1 MFGSCRSYLLMSGTW
16 AVPVVHG
23 ADCQVQ
29 NRASDGDPARGGFL
43 IPVIRG
49 MTQVEVHTFC
59 RLSQR
64 QRR

>member
-1 MFGSCRSYLLMSGTW
+1 MFLRLEGQIEGCGSFWDVWHLPVVLADVWTW

-43 IPVIRG
+43 IP
-49 MTQVEVHTFC
+49 
-59 RLSQR
+59 
-64 QRR
+64 